1 MRIEILNPSSRSDTG
16 ITEDLARS
24 LEWLAGPRLPE
35 LRCLTLADGPR
46 GIVTARDSDE
56 AAPAILRHIEKTEKD
71 PDVAG
76 FIVACFSD
84 PGVYAARGIT
94 RKPVVGIGEAG
105 FAAAIAVGDR
115 FGTISVSAG
124 PGGKLLRQLRL
135 SGLAPRHA
143 GHRGLGLNYGD
154 LQYPD
159 RVLDRLVAA
168 GGRAEE
174 FGGRAQQDGQR
185 VLGVGPGVVVRVCDQ
200 GFSSVGRG
208 AVHAPRGD
216 LPSRSPPCA
225 RSARTPP

>member
-1 MRIEILNPSSRSDTG
+1 VTPVRIEILNPSSRSDTG

-105 FAAAIAVGDR
+105 FAAAIALGDR

-168 GGRAEE
+168 GIALRDEAA
-174 FGGRAQQDGQR
+174 AQAIVFAGAGLARYVAPLEDATGLAVVDPTQAAAAVLVAQVMQR
-185 VLGVGPGVVVRVCDQ
+185 
-200 GFSSVGRG
+200 
-208 AVHAPRGD
+208 APR
-216 LPSRSPPCA
+216 PA
-225 RSARTPP
+225 E